1 MNEHLLRSNKAA
13 KFCVFDFETEDLNL
27 FSAQP
32 WQFACVSA
40 TQDTVFR
47 KHNLL
52 LRWPN
57 LNISKGAEQVTRF
70 NRLTWEANAI
80 DPNKAFEIINAEFDA
95 ADWIGGHNIFGYDIH
110 IYRSSCR
117 RLGIKPLPIH
127 KKFIDTM
134 ACGKGIK
141 LELHYQ
147 PSEKFIRYQMRMVNN
162 IILKKGFATLT
173 AFAKLYGI
181 EIDETKTHDALYDV
195 EINYQVLKKML
206 WQVEV

>member
-1 MNEHLLRSNKAA
+1 MNEHLLRSNNKA

-27 FSAQP
+27 FAAKP
-32 WQFACVSA
+32 WQFACVVG
-40 TQDTVFR
+40 TNQGIFR

-57 LNISKGAEQVTRF
+57 LNISKEAEQITRF
-70 NRLTWEANAI
+70 DRLKWEANAI
-80 DPNKAFEIINAEFDA
+80 DPKKAFETINEEFDA
-95 ADWIGGHNIFGYDIH
+95 ADYIAGHNIFGYDIH

-117 RLGIKPLPIH
+117 RLGIKPLPIQ

-141 LELHYQ
+141 LELHFK
-147 PSEKFIRYQMRMVNN
+147 PGDKFVRYQMRMANN
-162 IILKKGFATLT
+162 IVMKRGFATLT
-173 AFAKLYGI
+173 AFAKLYSI
-181 EIDETKTHDALYDV
+181 PIDETKTHDALYDV